1 MAMSDVFAVTRT
13 DDGSIYGQRARVRQI
28 VVTTSGSGSPA
39 IVVKDGGDSG
49 TTKLSM
55 TFTTSDVV
63 TVNIPDNGILFG
75 TDVYL
80 DLTDCDSVT
89 FFIS

>member
-13 DDGSIYGQRARVRQI
+13 DDGSIYGSRARVRQI
-28 VVTTSGSGSPA
+28 VVTTGGNNPA
-39 IVVKDGGDSG
+39 IVVKDGGASG

-55 TFTTSDVV
+55 TFTTNDVI
-63 TVNIPDNGILFG
+63 TVNIPDNGILFD

-80 DLTDCDSVT
+80 DLTSCDSVT
-89 FFIS
+89 FFLS

>member
-13 DDGSIYGQRARVRQI
+13 DDGEIYGQRARVRQI
-28 VVTTSGSGSPA
+28 VATTAGSGSPA
-39 IVVKDGGDSG
+39 ITVKDGGASG
-49 TTKLSM
+49 TTRLTM
-55 TFTTSDVV
+55 AFTTSDVIA
-63 TVNIPDNGILFG
+63 VNIPDNGILFE

-80 DLTDCDSVT
+80 DLTACDSVT